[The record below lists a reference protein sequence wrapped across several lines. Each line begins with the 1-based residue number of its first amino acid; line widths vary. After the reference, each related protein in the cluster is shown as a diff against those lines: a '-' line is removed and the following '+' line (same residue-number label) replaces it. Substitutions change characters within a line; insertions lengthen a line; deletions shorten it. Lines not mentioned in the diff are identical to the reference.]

1 MAGYIA
7 AVAETVAA
15 AVVQEVV
22 SRTVSVVLG
31 KRKDKASQG
40 QYMERLTKAV
50 HEVEFVLERTGKMP
64 ITEVSLLRD
73 RIELKR
79 DFIEAAALVFSSR
92 RHEKRQPPQGQPEI
106 SQSVVT
112 HSSSPHGWCHAMFSV
127 SSFIGMMTTKE
138 DELLCLNCD
147 DVERFEQFADSA
159 RNILRRVESGCSL
172 RRYMFFPCPL
182 VRRLFAERKT
192 LIYRKVQA
200 GQGRYLAV
208 WPSCFQEE
216 RGVEA
221 LVWYLY
227 TDHKR
232 SEKSFFLGLL
242 LRLSESTDIVG
253 VAMKCMQSL
262 ASQFNLVAD
271 TAMGELTLLT
281 DLQDVSES
289 DAPPGVGIQEWHS
302 EATQM
307 CRRDP
312 SCCKGH
318 VYCANNTV
326 TSSESEL
333 SHVFPE
339 EVIVFSFQ
347 CSVSA
352 PQYSLRSSA
361 NESSKGS
368 VTRNMR
374 PPSQL
379 TVCFA
384 PHYVEDEQQQV
395 IGDN

>member
-7 AVAETVAA
+7 AVAETVGA

-138 DELLCLNCD
+138 DVLLCLSCD

-182 VRRLFAERKT
+182 VRRLFSKLGKS
-192 LIYRKVQA
+192 LIYRSSSASRARKISSCVA
-200 GQGRYLAV
+200 HMLRGRARR
-208 WPSCFQEE
+208 
-216 RGVEA
+216 RGVSKV
-221 LVWYLY
+221 LVYGS
-227 TDHKR
+227 R
-232 SEKSFFLGLL
+232 EVREELL
-242 LRLSESTDIVG
+242 SR
-253 VAMKCMQSL
+253 
-262 ASQFNLVAD
+262 
-271 TAMGELTLLT
+271 
-281 DLQDVSES
+281 
-289 DAPPGVGIQEWHS
+289 
-302 EATQM
+302 
-307 CRRDP
+307 
-312 SCCKGH
+312 
-318 VYCANNTV
+318 V
-326 TSSESEL
+326 TSKT
-333 SHVFPE
+333 
-339 EVIVFSFQ
+339 
-347 CSVSA
+347 
-352 PQYSLRSSA
+352 LRKHRHSRSCYEMHA
-361 NESSKGS
+361 
-368 VTRNMR
+368 
-374 PPSQL
+374 
-379 TVCFA
+379 
-384 PHYVEDEQQQV
+384 V
-395 IGDN
+395 IGISVQSCG